1 MTRAVSNLSHIPRVA
16 APTSEAPLYKEVRRS
31 LLQCLAKGE
40 WKPGERLPAEPELAA
55 RFGVAIP
62 TVRAGVADLVDAG
75 VLIRRQGKGTF
86 VARHDSTAQEFRFS
100 NILNSRNENIST
112 RRTNVTMRKTRADA
126 DTARLFG
133 SELGHASLVY
143 RIDAVLEAETTRAGL
158 MNLILPLPRFL
169 KLGKADLEQ
178 SADNLYSVYQRVCG
192 VTVLRMEERV
202 YSRIA
207 DKDLAKT
214 LQVKLGHPIMVVD
227 RLAYTFDDRPVE
239 IRRRYFE
246 GLEHQYFF
254 THNRL
259 D

>member
-1 MTRAVSNLSHIPRVA
+1 MTRAVSNLSRLPRLA
-16 APTSEAPLYKEVRRS
+16 APAEAPLYKEVRRS

-62 TVRAGVADLVDAG
+62 TVRAGVANLVDAG

-100 NILNSRNENIST
+100 NILNARNENIST
-112 RRTNVTMRKTRADA
+112 RRTNVTMRKVKADA
-126 DTARLFG
+126 DISRLFG
-133 SELGHASLVY
+133 AELGDAGLVY
-143 RIDAVLEAETTRAGL
+143 RIDAVLEADAKPAGL
-158 MNLILPLPRFL
+158 MDLRLPLPLFA
-169 KLGKADLEQ
+169 KLAKGDLEQ

-202 YSRIA
+202 YSRTA
-207 DKDLAKT
+207 DKDLAKA
-214 LQVKLGHPIMVVD
+214 LQVKIGHPIMVVD

-246 GLEHQYFF
+246 GHEHQYSF